1 MVWDERIERNLRKQQ
16 DYSDG
21 FDDGKELGIEEGIRK
36 NKRDMIINLNKNGVS
51 LEIISKS
58 TGLTIEEIKDII
70 KSNH

>member
-21 FDDGKELGIEEGIRK
+21 FDDGKELGIAEGKEKQCEI
-36 NKRDMIINLNKNGVS
+36 IINLNKNGVS

>member
-21 FDDGKELGIEEGIRK
+21 FDDGKELGIAEGK
-36 NKRDMIINLNKNGVS
+36 EKQYEMIINLNKNGVS